1 MFEVDV
7 VSMAL
12 LGALRQDPLASETEA
27 EPREIPMMVWTLL
40 NVDYALLE
48 SRW

>member
-1 MFEVDV
+1 M

-12 LGALRQDPLASETEA
+12 LGALHQDPLASETEV
-27 EPREIPMMVWTLL
+27 EPKETPMMVWTSL
-40 NVDYALLE
+40 NGDCALLE